1 MKPSR
6 KLLKQLTQAIVDL
19 VHPKRI
25 ILFGSAARGDMGK
38 HSDLDV
44 MVVMPDGIHRRDTA
58 GELYKELWDLGHSK
72 DIVVV
77 TESDLVQY
85 GSNPYMVIYH
95 ALKEGRE
102 LYRAA

>member
-6 KLLKQLTQAIVDL
+6 KVLKQLTQAIVDL

-38 HSDLDV
+38 HSDLDIL
-44 MVVMPDGIHRRDTA
+44 VVMPNGAHRSRTYDKVYLGIPDFDFAT
-58 GELYKELWDLGHSK
+58 DLVIITEK
-72 DIVVV
+72 DIR
-77 TESDLVQY
+77 QH
-85 GSNPYMVIYH
+85 GSNPYLVIYH

-102 LYRAA
+102 IYRAA